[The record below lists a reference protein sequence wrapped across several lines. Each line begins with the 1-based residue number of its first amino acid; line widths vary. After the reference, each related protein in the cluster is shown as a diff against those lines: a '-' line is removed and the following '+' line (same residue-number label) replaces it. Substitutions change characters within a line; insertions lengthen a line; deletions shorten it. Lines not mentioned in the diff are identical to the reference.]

1 MGGGKDLR
9 VEDGTGTRPVGYP
22 CASHSSRTPILR
34 FPVCTPGPRQGFPYL
49 APVWGI
55 WCHDQD
61 NNRLRRAPK
70 TRVRDVLLRQT
81 LLGISGTFPLA
92 TNTARRWAV
101 MDPYS

>member
-1 MGGGKDLR
+1 MEQGPGRWGIR
-9 VEDGTGTRPVGYP
+9 ARNNF
-22 CASHSSRTPILR
+22 ANSHPP
-34 FPVCTPGPRQGFPYL
+34 FPSVRTPGPRQGFPYL
-49 APVWGI
+49 TPVWGI